1 MTGRTK
7 TYRRLIEITSNPL
20 LYKPS
25 KTVTRPIFEP
35 FEHSYELMAYGLR
48 DTEAKRCQNHYTIP
62 YRKKT
67 L

>member
-1 MTGRTK
+1 MTGRIK
-7 TYRRLIEITSNPL
+7 TYGRLIEMTSNPL

-35 FEHSYELMAYGLR
+35 FEYSYEPMAYGLG
-48 DTEAKRCQNHYTIP
+48 DTEAKWCQNHYIIP